1 MRILIPIIIL
11 GLASFF
17 IYQKVTSSSPIKQI
31 TTNVEKSNKILS
43 EKIPGSKF
51 HSPDATWWGYNQ
63 NKIVRFG
70 DLVFMYVVENLDD
83 SNKTLSNLVIYL
95 KNGDSSWQKG
105 ASFATS
111 RPGNILVDSQG
122 VLHT

>member
-31 TTNVEKSNKILS
+31 TTNVEKSNEILS

-63 NKIVRFG
+63 NKIARFG
-70 DLVFMYVVENLDD
+70 NLVLMYVIENFDD
-83 SNKTLSNLVIYL
+83 SNKTLSNFVIY
-95 KNGDSSWQKG
+95 KKEGNTAWEKG
-105 ASFATS
+105 AYFPTS
-111 RPGNILVDSQG
+111 RPGNILIDSSG
-122 VLHT
+122 T